1 MDIKDRVASIRNQ
14 HRALADL
21 AANLRQTILDNDAK
35 EYFLKF
41 ATNSL
46 SDVETFLL
54 PHALKAQ
61 TEGGNAG
68 IYLQGAEMMLNLAA
82 GQLKQAQDAVNKYG
96 PDLRVVG
103 G

>member
-1 MDIKDRVASIRNQ
+1 MDITARVDAIRKQ

-21 AANLRQTILDNDAK
+21 AGNLRQTILDNDAK
-35 EYFLKF
+35 KYFLKF

-61 TEGGNAG
+61 NDGGNAV
-68 IYLQGAEMMLNLAA
+68 IYLQGAELMLNLAA
-82 GQLKQAQDAVNKYG
+82 GQLKQAQEAVSKYG
-96 PDLRVVG
+96 PDLRLVG